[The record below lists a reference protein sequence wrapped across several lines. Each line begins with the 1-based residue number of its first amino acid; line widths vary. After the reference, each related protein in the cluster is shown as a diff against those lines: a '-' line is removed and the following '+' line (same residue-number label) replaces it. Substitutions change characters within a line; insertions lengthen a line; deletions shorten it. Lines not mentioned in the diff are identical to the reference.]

1 MGSFSKK
8 PDEAEEKADSV
19 ETNTAAVANCGVNK
33 EEEEVQ
39 KEAENDVFSG
49 LSNHEDACDD
59 DLSRE
64 QRSFARYESPRDAE
78 GREENVAA
86 EEGEKKDE
94 VAKETVTKL
103 PTFDS
108 PISAITWSLFYPS
121 SSPPL
126 HLTLEFHLANVDF
139 SFLFRLFCKR
149 LILPRHLIRP
159 HDLFLSSS
167 MCAC

>member
-1 MGSFSKK
+1 MFILKSNAASCNATNGIEDHPSEGATEGEMGSFSKK

-108 PISAITWSLFYPS
+108 PISAIT
-121 SSPPL
+121 
-126 HLTLEFHLANVDF
+126 
-139 SFLFRLFCKR
+139 
-149 LILPRHLIRP
+149 
-159 HDLFLSSS
+159 
-167 MCAC
+167 